1 MREESYYVVRNGNL
15 FVFELRLMQLYG
27 MGVLLL
33 FEMGGV
39 LY

>member
-1 MREESYYVVRNGNL
+1 
-15 FVFELRLMQLYG
+15 MQLYG

-39 LY
+39 LYLEMGVAQLCEM